1 MHACHVRLPESFQG
15 VRKLIPTKR
24 EICMPCALQATS
36 AKHFPRLA
44 TQLARTSGS
53 LARSRATMACC
64 CVLAKR
70 ALKCE
75 LQRSVAQGQP
85 ADHKHEKDSFATH
98 QARRFAMHCA
108 MYPHVLTKHPAS
120 ASMGSANHV
129 CKTSCHAMA
138 SARKVYHTFHFATTP
153 LADSMP
159 FLARGGFLAYLAHL
173 LNRSLCSRM
182 W

>member
-1 MHACHVRLPESFQG
+1 MRACHVRLPESFQG

-85 ADHKHEKDSFATH
+85 ADHKHEKDSFATR

-159 FLARGGFLAYLAHL
+159 SLARGGFLAHLAHL